1 MTGPHPDPAAHRSA
15 VAPVVPDGAAGP
27 DAPAARPDSRATHP
41 VSPGARP
48 GPVMR
53 TLDVLAGLLSA
64 GILLFGVL
72 LLLAA
77 VISPAALP
85 GTGLGIATGPGWSSV
100 SLHLATGV
108 IGELVVLRRR
118 GWPPAVRAG
127 ADLVVIAAAL
137 LVLWWTWL
145 P

>member
-1 MTGPHPDPAAHRSA
+1 VTGPQPDP
-15 VAPVVPDGAAGP
+15 
-27 DAPAARPDSRATHP
+27 
-41 VSPGARP
+41 
-48 GPVMR
+48 
-53 TLDVLAGLLSA
+53 LAGLLSA

-77 VISPAALP
+77 VIAPTALPAA
-85 GTGLGIATGPGWSSV
+85 GLGIASGPGWSSV
-100 SLHLATGV
+100 AVHLAVGV
-108 IGELVVLRRR
+108 TGELVVLRRR

-137 LVLWWTWL
+137 LVLWWAWL